1 MLAPLRSALTAPPAP
16 FRRVAE
22 AVPGMTPQQA
32 LQLTRELQGL
42 GPR

>member
-1 MLAPLRSALTAPPAP
+1 MLLLLPSALTAPPAYW
-16 FRRVAE
+16 RSVAE
-22 AVPGMTPQQA
+22 AVPGISPQLA